1 MNIHEGVRYRK
12 EDREDGPFVLRQAGT
27 HNFVTS
33 ISTNYYSRWGWDDER
48 IETEA
53 GWNNPSSL
61 SYDTIERAIEAASHA
76 HRISGFEIFI
86 ETQSAKTS
94 YLADY

>member
-1 MNIHEGVRYRK
+1 MNIHEGVRYHEK
-12 EDREDGPFVLRQAGT
+12 DREAGPFVLRQAGT

-33 ISTNYYSRWGWDDER
+33 ISTNYYSRWGSPGEVV
-48 IETEA
+48 ETEA
-53 GWNNPSSL
+53 GWNNSSSL
-61 SYDTIERAIEAASHA
+61 SYDTIERAIEAAVQA

-86 ETQSAKTS
+86 EVQSAKTS